1 MVFFLWLY
9 RRFGFEYSVLHRQ
22 ARLPLPLSLP
32 LGQLG
37 EVQFYVFIC
46 VHMAQLCG
54 LTYIPAVCVRVCVSV
69 FKWSPSGGN
78 SGALP
83 DIKLQLKLCVPQS
96 HSRCRYHTR
105 VRQPWPKGCTHTHTA
120 EP

>member
-9 RRFGFEYSVLHRQ
+9 RRFGFEYI
-22 ARLPLPLSLP
+22 ARLPLSLP

-54 LTYIPAVCVRVCVSV
+54 LTYIPAVCASVCVSV

-96 HSRCRYHTR
+96 RSRCRCRYHTR
-105 VRQPWPKGCTHTHTA
+105 VRQPWPKGCTRS
-120 EP
+120 